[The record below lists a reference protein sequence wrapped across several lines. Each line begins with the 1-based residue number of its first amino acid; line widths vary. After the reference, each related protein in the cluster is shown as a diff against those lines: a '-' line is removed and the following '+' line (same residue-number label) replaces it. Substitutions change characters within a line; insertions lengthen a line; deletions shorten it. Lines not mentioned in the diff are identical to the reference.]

1 MSTLHPEKTP
11 TNLPRSRPKVKKE
24 KKPRNSKVWIIL
36 SAVLI
41 VLGVTTFFVTPI
53 VLNQVRL
60 QQKKA
65 IVLKSTKLFRAPS
78 SSAPKTLE
86 PKADTEPSYS
96 PATRWIPDVEQV
108 DKTMDAVDRIFD
120 SLSKWA
126 GTLMAVIGAL
136 AASREY
142 RDHKKR
148 KKQTP

>member
-24 KKPRNSKVWIIL
+24 KKPRNSKVWIII
-36 SAVLI
+36 SAALI
-41 VLGVTTFFVTPI
+41 VLGAATFFTTPI
-53 VLNQVRL
+53 VLKQVRL

-65 IVLKSTKLFRAPS
+65 LILKTQKVNRAPLS
-78 SSAPKTLE
+78 LEPRVVESAPR
-86 PKADTEPSYS
+86 ANS
-96 PATRWIPDVEQV
+96 PATRWVPDMEQV

-120 SLSKWA
+120 SISKWA
-126 GTLMAVIGAL
+126 GTLLAVIGAL